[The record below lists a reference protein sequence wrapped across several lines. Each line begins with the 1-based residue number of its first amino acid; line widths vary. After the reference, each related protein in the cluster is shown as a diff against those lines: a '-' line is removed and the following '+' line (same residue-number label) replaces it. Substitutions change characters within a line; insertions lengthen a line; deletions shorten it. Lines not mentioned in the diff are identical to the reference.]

1 MSKVNSLIFPTIS
14 VRLLSSGNSSL
25 RVSLFTRRGFTAT
38 CRPYFMR
45 IDAAIICKVVFIIIT
60 VCPAVRSTCFDDGLA
75 RLTGMTLYGGEKI
88 VKGVKKL
95 PSNRRV
101 HG

>member
-1 MSKVNSLIFPTIS
+1 MSRVNSLIFLTIS
-14 VRLLSSGNSSL
+14 VRFLSSGNSSP
-25 RVSLFTRRGFTAT
+25 RVSLFTRRGLTAT
-38 CRPYFMR
+38 CRPHFMR
-45 IDAAIICKVVFIIIT
+45 IDAAIICKVVFIIIAI
-60 VCPAVRSTCFDDGLA
+60 CPAVRSTCFDDGLA

-95 PSNRRV
+95 LSNMRV